1 MNKKVLGV
9 FVSLLAVAMLA
20 LPMVSIAQ
28 AKPVG
33 VPTEIFHDVMIW
45 GIIIPDGPAMDV
57 VMRGNIQYGRYTAQS
72 WGSNPADP
80 TTLFPAVA
88 ISWGGVLFVD
98 VDTQLVVGL
107 ATFDV
112 DYKINT
118 KTMKGVVHLA
128 TVMTLPGG
136 TFEGDIFLIGELL
149 LQSDGTV
156 SIPGFLGGDE
166 NSMWH
171 GFFKGTGAY
180 EGWTIVQNINA
191 NPPWF
196 EFIPPG
202 TIVVAGDSHLIKPI
216 DE

>member
-1 MNKKVLGV
+1 VKEVKKKILVIALV
-9 FVSLLAVAMLA
+9 VAMLV
-20 LPMVSIAQ
+20 LPMISIAQ
-28 AKPVG
+28 AKPG
-33 VPTEIFHDVMIW
+33 GMPTEIYHDVMVW
-45 GIIIPDGPAMDV
+45 GIIIADGPAEDV
-57 VMRGNIQYGRYTAQS
+57 MVRGNIQYGRYTAQS

-88 ISWGGVLFVD
+88 ITWGGVLFVD
-98 VDTQLVVGL
+98 PTTQILVGT

-118 KTMKGVVHLA
+118 NTMKGVVHLA
-128 TVMTLPGG
+128 PIMTLSGG

-149 LQSDGTV
+149 LLPDGTV

-202 TIVVAGDSHLIKPI
+202 TIVVAGDNHLIKPI

>member
-1 MNKKVLGV
+1 MKKKI
-9 FVSLLAVAMLA
+9 FVIALAVTMLA
-20 LPMVSIAQ
+20 LPMISIAQ
-28 AKPVG
+28 AKPG
-33 VPTEIFHDVMIW
+33 GIPTEIYHDVMIW
-45 GIIIPDGPAMDV
+45 GVIFADGPAMDV
-57 VMRGNIQYGRYTAQS
+57 VVRGNMQYGRYTAQS
-72 WGSNPADP
+72 WGTAPNGGPW
-80 TTLFPAVA
+80 FPAVA

-98 VDTQLVVGL
+98 PTTQVVVGT

-112 DYKINT
+112 DYKININ
-118 KTMKGVVHLA
+118 TMKGLVHLA

-149 LQSDGTV
+149 LLPDGTV

-166 NSMWH
+166 NSMRH
-171 GFFKGTGAY
+171 DFFKGTGAY

-196 EFIPPG
+196 EFIETGP
-202 TIVVAGDSHLIKPI
+202 IVAGDSHLIKPI

>member
-1 MNKKVLGV
+1 MKKK
-9 FVSLLAVAMLA
+9 LLVWALVVAMLA
-20 LPMVSIAQ
+20 LPMISIAQ
-28 AKPVG
+28 AKPG
-33 VPTEIFHDVMIW
+33 GIPTEIYHDVMIW
-45 GIIIPDGPAMDV
+45 GVIFADGPAMDV
-57 VMRGNIQYGRYTAQS
+57 VVRGNMQYGRYTAQS
-72 WGSNPADP
+72 WGTAPNGGPW
-80 TTLFPAVA
+80 FPAVA

-98 VDTQLVVGL
+98 PTTQVVVGL

-112 DYKINT
+112 DYKININ
-118 KTMKGVVHLA
+118 TMKGLVHLA

-149 LQSDGTV
+149 LLPDGTV

-171 GFFKGTGAY
+171 DFFKGTGAY

-191 NPPWF
+191 KPPWF
-196 EFIPPG
+196 EFIETGP
-202 TIVVAGDSHLIKPI
+202 IVAGDSHLIKPI